1 MLPVVV
7 RKNDGSLVVQRNP
20 ITFNPTIKNPITEN
34 RLAPLEF
41 DAIISARN
49 NPTLLRYLI
58 KKQNLTPEAIQ
69 AIWRE
74 VGILKKG
81 GKVLKGQDSLKIPKT
96 KTAKELEEEDI
107 AVDSTY
113 GEDGDY
119 GTIAAE
125 NAVNS
130 KVQVLHNQLNPT
142 EETQKEEVD
151 PYSQSNNS
159 VGGTSGK
166 WPGINVPE
174 AFNWSRLAMNM
185 GQINRIADLQRKQV
199 RESLY
204 HLQNPAETYNRI
216 QFIDQNE
223 PQRTADNV
231 RRAQL
236 KGADSMQNLVQSVST
251 ENKLL
256 DYAQRARAERS
267 QNFAS
272 QLAMN
277 DEMRRKYA
285 ASRAQIANENAAKDA
300 AMRSALA
307 GIDDAEA
314 TQKATVL
321 NQRLAEV
328 GQNIK
333 TDYDKLKEADIQR
346 QYADQTSSDT
356 TALDNLYKTA

>member
-1 MLPVVV
+1 MNGESGMNLL
-7 RKNDGSLVVQRNP
+7 KEYFSEAEIMNN
-20 ITFNPTIKNPITEN
+20 FN
-34 RLAPLEF
+34 RLGLNVS
-41 DAIISARN
+41 DAQ
-49 NPTLLRYLI
+49 L
-58 KKQNLTPEAIQ
+58 
-69 AIWRE
+69 
-74 VGILKKG
+74 LKKG
-81 GKVLKGQDSLKIPKT
+81 GKVLKGQNSLKTPKT

-107 AVDSTY
+107 AEDNISSTY

-130 KVQVLHNQLNPT
+130 KVQALHNQLNPT

-166 WPGINVPE
+166 WSGINVPE

-204 HLQNPAETYNRI
+204 HLQNPAETYNRV

-236 KGADSMQNLVQSVST
+236 KGADSMQNLVQSIST
-251 ENKLL
+251 ESKLL
-256 DYAQRARAERS
+256 DYAQRTRAERS

-333 TDYDKLKEADIQR
+333 TDYDKLKEVDIQR
-346 QYADQTSSDT
+346 QYANQTSSDT